1 LYADAEAGG
10 RGRDSDRWEVPY
22 RPIDPAHV
30 GRDYQ
35 SVVRVNSQ
43 SGKGGVA
50 YIMKAEHGLD
60 LPRRLQIELSKTV
73 QHITEDTG
81 TEIHPS
87 ELWATFQSEYLPE
100 EPALSLLTHELTT
113 KGDGATITAQ
123 LIVDGAHQTITGKG
137 NGPIAAFVH
146 GLQVD
151 LGIDVEVVDYS
162 EHAVTAGTDAQAVAY
177 VEARSDDGIRW
188 GVGMD
193 ESITT
198 ASLKAVL
205 SAVNRLRTATD

>member
-1 LYADAEAGG
+1 MERRHG
-10 RGRDSDRWEVPY
+10 RMRREKESGREIS
-22 RPIDPAHV
+22 PA
-30 GRDYQ
+30 
-35 SVVRVNSQ
+35 
-43 SGKGGVA
+43 
-50 YIMKAEHGLD
+50 
-60 LPRRLQIELSKTV
+60 
-73 QHITEDTG
+73 
-81 TEIHPS
+81 

-100 EPALSLLTHELTT
+100 EPSVSLLGHELTT

-123 LIVDGAHQTITGKG
+123 LMVDGEHKTITGRG

-146 GLQVD
+146 GLQAE
-151 LGIDVEVVDYS
+151 LGLDVEVVDYS

-177 VEARSDDGIRW
+177 VEARGEDGIRW

-205 SAVNRLRTATD
+205 SAVNRLRLSED

>member
-1 LYADAEAGG
+1 
-10 RGRDSDRWEVPY
+10 
-22 RPIDPAHV
+22 
-30 GRDYQ
+30 
-35 SVVRVNSQ
+35 
-43 SGKGGVA
+43 
-50 YIMKAEHGLD
+50 MKAEHGLE

-87 ELWATFQSEYLPE
+87 ELWATFQREYLPE
-100 EPALSLLTHELTT
+100 EPPISLLAHELTT
-113 KGDGATITAQ
+113 KGDGAAITAQ
-123 LIVDGAHQTITGKG
+123 LMVDGEHTTITGKG

-146 GLQVD
+146 GLQTD
-151 LGIDVEVVDYS
+151 LGVDVEVVDYS

-177 VEARSDDGIRW
+177 VEARSEDGIRW

-205 SAVNRLRTATD
+205 SAVNRLRVDES